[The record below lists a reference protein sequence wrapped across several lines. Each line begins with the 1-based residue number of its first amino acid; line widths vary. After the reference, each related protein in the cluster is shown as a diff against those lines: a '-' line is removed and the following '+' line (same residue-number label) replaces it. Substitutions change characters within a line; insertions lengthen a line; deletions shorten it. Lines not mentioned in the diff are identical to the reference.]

1 MAKIRLSDF
10 GPIIK
15 GYTENEGYIDFK
27 KVTVFIGD
35 QGMGKS
41 TLGKLYSLFSWLEKA
56 VYQGKLSEKELT
68 TAQFKKRCTYH
79 RIDGY
84 FNTNTILE
92 YRGDICEFHYRT
104 GKFTVKELATGG
116 TAYTTPKIMY
126 VPAERNFL
134 SVVNNPQRLK
144 QLPAPL
150 DTFLEELVKAQES
163 LKSAITLPLPN
174 FKYEYK
180 KLNRYSYIIVND
192 SKRLGLSETSSGLQS
207 LTPLFLVS
215 RHLAKT
221 ISERSLNLA
230 VSETSIEERQKI
242 EQEVKRIMSNPDY
255 SEDVREALL
264 KRVSARSKNDRFMN
278 IVEEMEQNLYPA
290 SQRLLLNTLLEYVNE
305 TDGNSLV
312 LTTHSPY
319 IINYLSLAIKACE
332 LLRKDASKI
341 ANISEIV
348 PSKSVICGE
357 DVVVYELRDGN
368 VHKLKTYDNM
378 PDDSNMLN
386 HAIENTNDDFDRL
399 LDIEENL
406 S

>member
-1 MAKIRLSDF
+1 
-10 GPIIK
+10 
-15 GYTENEGYIDFK
+15 
-27 KVTVFIGD
+27 
-35 QGMGKS
+35 
-41 TLGKLYSLFSWLEKA
+41 
-56 VYQGKLSEKELT
+56 
-68 TAQFKKRCTYH
+68 
-79 RIDGY
+79 
-84 FNTNTILE
+84 
-92 YRGDICEFHYRT
+92 
-104 GKFTVKELATGG
+104 
-116 TAYTTPKIMY
+116 MY

-134 SVVNNPQRLK
+134 SVVNHPQRLK

-150 DTFLEELVKAQES
+150 DTFLEELVKAQEN

-221 ISERSLNLA
+221 ISERSQNLA

-290 SQRLLLNTLLEYVNE
+290 SQRLLLNTLLGYVNE

-332 LLRKDASKI
+332 LSRKDASKI

-348 PSKSVICGE
+348 PAKSVICGE
-357 DVVVYELRDGN
+357 DVVIYELRDGN

-386 HAIENTNDDFDRL
+386 HAIENTNNDFDRL
-399 LDIEENL
+399 LDIEETL